1 MLLQGMANV
10 FVLAKQL
17 CGGNS
22 TDINSGIQ
30 IRFHE
35 PVRII
40 RILSSMNPRGVF
52 PEVIE
57 MMMLLD
63 LRCPNIWTV
72 HRSHI
77 YPSSSFCVWQAPEQ
91 SHRASTM
98 EIDGW

>member
-1 MLLQGMANV
+1 MLLQAMANV

-30 IRFHE
+30 LRFHE

-40 RILSSMNPRGVF
+40 RILSSVNPRGVF

-57 MMMLLD
+57 TMMLLN
-63 LRCPNIWTV
+63 LRCPNLRTV
-72 HRSHI
+72 HGSQI
-77 YPSSSFCVWQAPEQ
+77 YPSSSFFVWQAPE
-91 SHRASTM
+91 
-98 EIDGW
+98 